1 MQEIAIKA
9 PKVSTLNSGAI
20 DDFFREAKTA
30 INFKHENILKC
41 LGISYGTASELL
53 INATRKNFLLKKT
66 KRVSVSEGVQGL
78 PWLIFEYMHYGDLG
92 GILLANSGVTSFHND
107 KLPTLSK
114 VPKYFS
120 LCLTSQC
127 L

>member
-53 INATRKNFLLKKT
+53 INATRKMFLLNNQT
-66 KRVSVSEGVQGL
+66 G
-78 PWLIFEYMHYGDLG
+78 F
-92 GILLANSGVTSFHND
+92 SFRRSAR
-107 KLPTLSK
+107 TTMA
-114 VPKYFS
+114 YF
-120 LCLTSQC
+120 
-127 L
+127 

>member
-53 INATRKNFLLKKT
+53 INATRKMFLLKKPNGFQFQ
-66 KRVSVSEGVQGL
+66 KECKDYHGL
-78 PWLIFEYMHYGDLG
+78 FLNICIT
-92 GILLANSGVTSFHND
+92 GI
-107 KLPTLSK
+107 
-114 VPKYFS
+114 
-120 LCLTSQC
+120 
-127 L
+127 

>member
-30 INFKHENILKC
+30 INFKHENILRC
-41 LGISYGTASELL
+41 LGISYGTP
-53 INATRKNFLLKKT
+53 INATRKICSYLKGL
-66 KRVSVSEGVQGL
+66 SVSEGVQGL

-92 GILLANSGVTSFHND
+92 GILLANSGVKSFHND

-114 VPKYFS
+114 VPIDFS
-120 LCLTSQC
+120 LFDLFFTV
-127 L
+127 LIFF